1 MGKLASFVVLALLIL
16 NFTTARAQE
25 SAAAEHLLT
34 QTLIAAEKKLIAAKK
49 IDDDALFQ
57 KMLSK
62 DFILVAIDGQLHEK
76 HEAIDELGDS
86 DLLEITPYDMKVV
99 PAGDGAAIVTY
110 DAVVVE
116 APKED
121 EGPPPRYQHFSSV
134 WVKRSGAW
142 KLQFHQATAAHWG
155 DW

>member
-1 MGKLASFVVLALLIL
+1 MVKLVSRSVLAFLIL
-16 NFTTARAQE
+16 NFTIAQAQE
-25 SAAAEHLLT
+25 SAADHSLT

-49 IDDDALFQ
+49 ADDDALFQ

-62 DFILVAIDGQLHEK
+62 DFTLVAIDGQLHEK
-76 HEAIDELGDS
+76 QEAIDELGDS
-86 DLLEITPYDMKVV
+86 DLLEITPYDIKVIF
-99 PAGDGAAIVTY
+99 AGDGAAIVTY

-121 EGPPPRYQHFSSV
+121 EGPPPRYQHFTSV

-142 KLQFHQATAAHWG
+142 KLQFHQATASHWG